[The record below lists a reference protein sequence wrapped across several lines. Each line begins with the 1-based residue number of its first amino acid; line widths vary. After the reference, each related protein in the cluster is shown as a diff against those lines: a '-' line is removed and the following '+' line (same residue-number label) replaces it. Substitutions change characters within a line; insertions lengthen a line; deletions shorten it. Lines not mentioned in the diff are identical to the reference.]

1 MNKKVANHSLVIL
14 VFVVSFGLYQAWKE
28 SKNPF
33 AFYSNKNNIVEKPR
47 YMLNKFIVED
57 TKNKYVFI
65 LYSKNEILNY

>member
-33 AFYSNKNNIVEKPR
+33 AFYSNKNSIIEKPR
-47 YMLNKFIVED
+47 YMSNKFVEQD
-57 TKNKYVFI
+57 PKNEYVFKF
-65 LYSKNEILNY
+65 YSKNDILKY